1 MITLQLPS
9 SAEQH
14 LAHLAKQTGQSV
26 GDYAR
31 EMLLAQ
37 LSKTSQPVIDK
48 GEFFD
53 GNVKKLK
60 GIVKTDLRLTVEEM
74 NEAIAQAGVD
84 NMRYLLQNSQTSSDE
99 YH

>member
-37 LSKTSQPVIDK
+37 LSKTSQLVIDK
-48 GEFFD
+48 EELFD
-53 GNVKKLK
+53 DNIKKLK
-60 GIVKTDLRLTVEEM
+60 GIVKTDLKLTVEEM
-74 NEAIAQAGVD
+74 NESIAQAGAD
-84 NMRYLLQNSQTSSDE
+84 SAK
-99 YH
+99 